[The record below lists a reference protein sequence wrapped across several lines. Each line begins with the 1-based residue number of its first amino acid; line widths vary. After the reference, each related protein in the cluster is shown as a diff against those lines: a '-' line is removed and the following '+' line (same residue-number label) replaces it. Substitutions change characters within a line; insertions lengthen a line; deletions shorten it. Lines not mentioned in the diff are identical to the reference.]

1 MISYQLDSWGDSLP
15 LSTESPELWDALSAA
30 IKQLQGIVWDDPRIT
45 DEMARAEGV
54 RYLTRLVAG
63 AIPMTME
70 SWNPEYPSFFT
81 FLSSRIQYGL
91 PAADALYQWA
101 PIHGDYVYRIK
112 GRRGTAHMM
121 DIETRQGHFAHIGG
135 WALFDRCSEFECDV
149 DGNIEI
155 VLSKNEQPGN
165 WVKIPNGLGD
175 LIFRQYFYDWIN
187 EEPAQLQITR
197 DDARYPAP
205 AITPE
210 LIAQRTRLLI
220 DWLHN
225 LPAFFAEQVQSY
237 YQDTINT
244 VRIDEVS
251 IGWAELRYGKANYEC
266 ELDEAL
272 IIEVVPPEA
281 KYWSIQ
287 LYSQYW
293 DARDWNLRQTSING
307 FQAVLGQDGVF
318 RAVISHE
325 DPGVM
330 NWLDAANHRTGLLSL
345 RYFRAK
351 TAPIPTIRRVKLS
364 EVSSIV
370 DDRNLCITKDQRSDL
385 LRRRAESVVRRTC
398 L

>member
-1 MISYQLDSWGDSLP
+1 MISYQLENWRASAP
-15 LSTESPELWDALSAA
+15 LSTESPEIWEALSAA
-30 IKQLQGIVWDDPRIT
+30 INQLQGIVWDDPRIA

-54 RYLTRLVAG
+54 RYLTRLIAG

-70 SWNPEYPSFFT
+70 AWNPEYPSFFT

-91 PAADALYQWA
+91 PATDALYQWA

-112 GRRGTAHMM
+112 GRRGSAHMM
-121 DIETRQGHFAHIGG
+121 DIETREGHFAHIGS
-135 WALFDRCSEFECDV
+135 WALCDRCSEFECDE
-149 DGNIEI
+149 DGNLEI
-155 VLSKNEQPGN
+155 VLSKTEQPGN
-165 WVKIPNGLGD
+165 WVKIPDGLGD
-175 LIFRQYFYDWIN
+175 LIFRQYFYDWVN
-187 EEPAQLQITR
+187 EEPVQLQISR
-197 DDARYPAP
+197 DGARYPAP
-205 AITPE
+205 PISPK
-210 LIAQRTRLLI
+210 LIAQRTQLLI

-225 LPAFFAEQVQSY
+225 LPAFFAEQVKSY
-237 YQDTINT
+237 YQDAVNT
-244 VRIDEVS
+244 LRIDEVS
-251 IGWAELRYGKANYEC
+251 IGWAELRYGKACYEC
-266 ELDEAL
+266 EPDEAL

-307 FQAVLGQDGVF
+307 FQAVLSDDGVF

-325 DPGVM
+325 DPGVV

-351 TAPIPTIRRVKLS
+351 TAPVPTIRRVKLS
-364 EVSSIV
+364 ELSSI
-370 DDRNLCITKDQRSDL
+370 ITDPKLLISADQRSEV
-385 LRRRAESVVRRTC
+385 LRERAESVVRRAC